1 MSYTNQVQIG
11 PEFFAKAFNDYAD
24 WHWAIAREFCQ
35 NSIDAG
41 SKKIEITTEVV
52 DGNTI
57 LTVTND
63 GSPMTQEIITNKLL
77 ALGGSGKNFTAG
89 NVGGFGKAKEVLYF
103 CHNQYSIH
111 TGNILVQGSG
121 AGYNITDSTP
131 INGTKS
137 TIVINGNHS
146 SSLVFAFEA
155 FSLYAQWDGELFING
170 QYYTT
175 GLRKGSPRRE
185 LSCGTVY
192 TNKSFKNTVIVR
204 INGIP
209 MFHNYTSLDRC
220 VIVELKGVSAD
231 CLTSNRD
238 GLTSTY
244 RHELSEFLT
253 SLSVDKRSALKN
265 RLQTRYRR
273 YGGDRLS
280 HRAHNGVNV
289 QQLVAAAAHNPVDS
303 GVVGGGQAVLVKGS
317 RASASL
323 SCISEEF
330 IIKNETELAIP
341 NYYLPDSRSFST
353 YSKKLAK
360 VWGRL
365 MLEMHRLFDK
375 EGDFAIGFVFDDQVE
390 AEWESGQFGTVYYIN
405 PAQVVEQNLSASK
418 SFKKRFALTE
428 RNRFLMLALHEF
440 VHGCGCQYH
449 DENYANKLTQMAV
462 KVLDEKKRF
471 TWCFA

>member
-1 MSYTNQVQIG
+1 MKASIKIG
-11 PEFFAKAFNDYAD
+11 PSFFAKAKNDYAE
-24 WHWAIAREFCQ
+24 WLWAWVRELAQ
-35 NSIDAG
+35 NSIDAPG
-41 SKKIEITTEVV
+41 TTEIRFEFSL
-52 DGNTI
+52 DTNGNTI
-57 LTVTND
+57 ATCFNNGKSMDHETLV
-63 GSPMTQEIITNKLL
+63 NKFLSI
-77 ALGGSGKNFTAG
+77 GESGKGFQGTI
-89 NVGGFGKAKEVLYF
+89 GGFGKAKELIAF
-103 CHNQYSIH
+103 CHQSYCIH
-111 TGNILVQGSG
+111 TGILMVTGEG
-121 AGYNITDSTP
+121 AEYELIETHLN
-131 INGTKS
+131 NGTTTTVVMYNNQIDSICNAVRK
-137 TIVINGNHS
+137 
-146 SSLVFAFEA
+146 FAA
-155 FSLYAQWDGELFING
+155 FAQWNGSIVLNGERLECD
-170 QYYTT
+170 
-175 GLRKGSPRRE
+175 LRKGSPRRE

-265 RLQTRYRR
+265 RMQTRYRR
-273 YGGDRLS
+273 VGGDRLS

-289 QQLVAAAAHNPVDS
+289 QQLVAAAAHSPVDS
-303 GVVGGGQAVLVKGS
+303 GVVGGGQTVLVKGS
-317 RASASL
+317 RASASV

-330 IIKNETELAIP
+330 IVKNETELAIP

-375 EGDFAIGFVFDDQVE
+375 EGDFAIGFVFDDTVE
-390 AEWESGQFGTVYYIN
+390 AEWESGQFGAVYYIN
-405 PAQVVEQNLSASK
+405 PAVVVEQSLSASK

-449 DENYANKLTQMAV
+449 DENYANKLTHMAI
-462 KVLDEKKRF
+462 KVLDQKKRF
-471 TWCFA
+471 SWCFA